1 MKVLSSTVADELE
14 TTPEDPFK
22 LVKTPTKSH
31 ILVFFFSDS
40 STLVC
45 VVGGGEELVC
55 TGDPDRYLN
64 ARIDLSHASAAVS
77 FVHETAYRVTRRG
90 GLSSTLPF
98 VQSKTGQSTQSLLR
112 GL

>member
-1 MKVLSSTVADELE
+1 MQVLSSTVADELE

-64 ARIDLSHASAAVS
+64 ARIDLSHASDAVS
-77 FVHETAYRVTRRG
+77 FVHETA
-90 GLSSTLPF
+90 SSKF
-98 VQSKTGQSTQSLLR
+98 ISGNEARWSFIHASVRSK
-112 GL
+112 